1 MQVGDFVHG
10 GYYAGDHD
18 GHHIICSPIE
28 YELPLKVNWNK
39 ANEYCKKLGMEIP
52 TREELDLIYN
62 LYKANR
68 KIIPRRFYP
77 WYWASSLQGTELAH
91 YQSFSFGSQ
100 GIAKNTD
107 TLFTRPI
114 IRIKI
119 ES

>member
-28 YELPLKVNWNK
+28 YELPVKLNWGQ
-39 ANEYCKKLGMEIP
+39 ASEYCKSLGMELP
-52 TREELDLIYN
+52 TSEELDLV
-62 LYKANR
+62 YKLFRADPV
-68 KIIPRRFYP
+68 IIPRRFYP
-77 WYWASSLQGTELAH
+77 WYWSSTMYGAEK
-91 YQSFSFGSQ
+91 YRCQSFSFGGQ
-100 GIAKNTD
+100 GIINNTA

-119 ES
+119 